1 MYMIIVGAGSIG
13 TSLID
18 IAVCE
23 KNNVVLIDS
32 DADRA
37 REISTKYDITV
48 LSGNATS
55 ADTVR
60 EAGSDRADALVVTT
74 SDDAVNLMV
83 VSIAVNLE
91 IPSVVSVVNE
101 KEHAEFFRR
110 LGANVK
116 ENPEEVVAQHL
127 YNAVKQP
134 NVQDFALLP
143 QGAQIFRLQIT
154 GESPLANRSIAD
166 SIQRGTIPE
175 TLRVLAIAR
184 EDQDTQSMA
193 MGDSIL
199 AEGDILTMYSLQR
212 VTDEVISK
220 LVG

>member
-18 IAVCE
+18 IAVSE
-23 KNNVVLIDS
+23 KNNVVLIDA

-37 REISTKYDITV
+37 REISNKYDITV

-60 EAGSDRADALVVTT
+60 EAGAERADALIVTT

-83 VSIAVNLE
+83 VSIAAHLE
-91 IPSVVSVVNE
+91 ISSIVSVVNE
-101 KEHAEFFRR
+101 PEHAEFFRR
-110 LGANVK
+110 LGANVM
-116 ENPEEVVAQHL
+116 ENPEDVVAQHL

-143 QGAQIFRLQIT
+143 QGAQIFRLQIA
-154 GESPLANRSIAD
+154 GESPLAGRSIAD
-166 SIQRGTIPE
+166 SIQRNNIPE
-175 TLRVLAIAR
+175 SIRVLAIAR
-184 EDQDTQSMA
+184 DDEDSQSIA

-199 AEGDILTMYSLQR
+199 AEGDILTLFSLSR
-212 VTDEVISK
+212 VSDDVIAK

>member
-23 KNNVVLIDS
+23 KNNVVLIDVN
-32 DADRA
+32 ADRA
-37 REISTKYDITV
+37 REISNRYNITV

-55 ADTVR
+55 AETVR
-60 EAGSDRADALVVTT
+60 EAGAERADALIVTT

-83 VSIAVNLE
+83 VSIAASLE
-91 IPSVVSVVNE
+91 IPSIVSVVNE
-101 KEHAEFFRR
+101 TEHTDFFRK
-110 LGANVK
+110 LGANVM
-116 ENPEEVVAQHL
+116 ENPEDVVAQHL

-143 QGAQIFRLQIT
+143 QGAQIFRLQIK
-154 GESPLANRSIAD
+154 GESPLANRSIAE

-175 TLRVLAIAR
+175 SVRVLAIAR
-184 EDQDTQSMA
+184 ADEDTQSMA
-193 MGDSIL
+193 TGDSLL
-199 AEGDILTMYSLQR
+199 AEGDILTLFSLQR
-212 VTDEVISK
+212 VGDDVIAK
-220 LVG
+220 LAG